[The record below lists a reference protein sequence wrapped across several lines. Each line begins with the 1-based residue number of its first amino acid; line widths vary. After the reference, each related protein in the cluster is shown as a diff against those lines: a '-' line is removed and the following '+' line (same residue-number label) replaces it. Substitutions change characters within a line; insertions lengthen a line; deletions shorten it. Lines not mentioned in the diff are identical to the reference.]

1 MMRNCLPGVATL
13 VAISFSAGTACSATE
28 QPEIRFVEGQGSE
41 EALDPEQR
49 ALAQLAIRTLAEDL
63 GVPADRIRV
72 DTIRAVQWP
81 DSSVGCPQPG
91 QQYLQ
96 VVTPGHRISL
106 RVDGQLYTVHEAGGK
121 AFVCHHRKLGSVPLT
136 PELEIVWGEQMLE
149 ARADLASRLG
159 VPEDNI
165 RPVGGRPT
173 TWDDSSLGCPE
184 PGGTYAPGPVE
195 GYVLVLR
202 HGMRQFTYH
211 TDMQRTIPCPPITA
225 D

>member
-1 MMRNCLPGVATL
+1 MQNRILSLAVATAL
-13 VAISFSAGTACSATE
+13 VSTGVACSAAE
-28 QPEIRFVEGQGSE
+28 QPEIRFVAGQGSE

-49 ALAQLAIRTLAEDL
+49 ALARLAIATLAEDL
-63 GVPADRIRV
+63 GISTDRILV

-81 DSSVGCPQPG
+81 DSSVGCPQPDR
-91 QQYLQ
+91 QYLQ

-106 RVDGQLYTVHEAGGK
+106 RVDEQLYTVHETGGR
-121 AFVCHHRKLGSVPLT
+121 AFVCHQRKPAGVPLT
-136 PELEIVWGEQMLE
+136 PQLEIVWGQQMLE
-149 ARADLASRLG
+149 SRADLAERLG
-159 VPEDNI
+159 VAEEDI
-165 RPVGGRPT
+165 RPAGGRPA

-184 PGGTYAPGPVE
+184 PGQTYQPGPVE

-211 TDMQRTIPCPPITA
+211 TDMQRTIPCPAITA

>member
-1 MMRNCLPGVATL
+1 M
-13 VAISFSAGTACSATE
+13 
-28 QPEIRFVEGQGSE
+28 EGQGSAE
-41 EALDPEQR
+41 ELDPEQR
-49 ALAQLAIRTLAEDL
+49 ALAQLAIATLAEDL
-63 GVPADRIRV
+63 GVSAERIRV
-72 DTIRAVQWP
+72 DTIRPVQWR
-81 DSSVGCPQPG
+81 DSSLGCPQPG

-106 RVDGQLYTVHEAGGK
+106 RMDGQLYTVHEAGGK
-121 AFVCHHRKLGSVPLT
+121 AFVCRQRKLGGVPLT

-159 VPEDNI
+159 VAENDI
-165 RPVGGRPT
+165 RPVGGRPE

-184 PGGTYAPGPVE
+184 PGKSYRPGPVQ

-211 TDMQRTIPCPPITA
+211 TDMERTIPCPPISA